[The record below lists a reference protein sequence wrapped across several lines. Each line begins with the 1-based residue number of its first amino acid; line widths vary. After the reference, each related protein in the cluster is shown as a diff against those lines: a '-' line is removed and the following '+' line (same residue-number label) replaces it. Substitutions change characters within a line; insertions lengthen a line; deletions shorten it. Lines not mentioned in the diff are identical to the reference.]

1 MASEESEI
9 AIRGIDLLSFEATTA
24 DIMQLNLSSGESVV
38 RGDICL
44 ASNEIHSRSVR
55 IIKITDESQQ
65 TCGYLHSFP
74 ETLYTPTV
82 AKNYRELVA
91 LSLSNPRLNRP
102 GAVLNGQNGL
112 SRASDSY
119 NLFDHKTFKRK
130 PWCLLNIMLVEWKG
144 NDAERVTIGKI
155 HIDAWNKL
163 KTQRKGIRL
172 V

>member
-24 DIMQLNLSSGESVV
+24 DLMQLNLSSRESVV

-44 ASNEIHSRSVR
+44 ASNETHSRSVR
-55 IIKITDESQQ
+55 IIQITDENQK

-74 ETLYTPTV
+74 ETLCPPSM
-82 AKNYRELVA
+82 AKKYRELVA
-91 LSLSNPRLNRP
+91 LSLSNSDSRRHRP
-102 GAVLNGQNGL
+102 GARLNGL
-112 SRASDSY
+112 SHASDNY
-119 NLFDHKTFKRK
+119 THLFDHKTFRRK
-130 PWCLLNIMLVEWKG
+130 PWCLLNIMLVERKG
-144 NDAERVTIGKI
+144 SDAERVSIGKI

>member
-44 ASNEIHSRSVR
+44 ASNETHSRSVR
-55 IIKITDESQQ
+55 TIKITDESQQ

-74 ETLYTPTV
+74 ETLYPLTM
-82 AKNYRELVA
+82 AKKYRELVA
-91 LSLSNPRLNRP
+91 LSLSSPILRISRP
-102 GAVLNGQNGL
+102 GAVLNGL
-112 SRASDSY
+112 SQARNDY

-144 NDAERVTIGKI
+144 NDAERITIGKI